1 MLLESQC
8 GLRAGRL
15 TTDMIFT
22 LRKLQEKTTEQQY
35 ALYVVFVDFSKPFD
49 NVDRETLWK
58 VLELYG
64 CLENMVKIIK
74 GFHDGITGRVSI
86 GRGMIDAFTVNHG
99 VKQGCLLKYS
109 QSRHTLPLAAVLEIM
124 GTNLSKG
131 FYIRTRSDG
140 KTQGFHEENCV

>member
-8 GLRAGRL
+8 GLRPGRS

-22 LRKLQEKTTEQQY
+22 LRKPQEKAIEQQHC
-35 ALYVVFVDFSKPFD
+35 LYVVFVDFSKAFY

-64 CLENMVKIIK
+64 CLEKIVKIIK
-74 GFHDGITGRVSI
+74 CFHDGMSGRVSI
-86 GRGMIDAFTVNHG
+86 GRHG
-99 VKQGCLLKYS
+99 QPRRQTRLHVKV
-109 QSRHTLPLAAVLEIM
+109 LPLSSHSTWQQFWNLIM

-131 FYIRTRSDG
+131 FYIRTSSEG